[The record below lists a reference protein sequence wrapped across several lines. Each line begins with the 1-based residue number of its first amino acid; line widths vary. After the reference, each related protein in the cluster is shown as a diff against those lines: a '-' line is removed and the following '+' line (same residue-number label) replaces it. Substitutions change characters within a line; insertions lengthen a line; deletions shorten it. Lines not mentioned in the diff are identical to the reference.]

1 MWSNPAMK
9 PPPEPSPSEP
19 SSPAA
24 RAIAVGAL
32 GRVLDKRQPLDRA
45 LDGMPEF
52 ARLSPRDRAFARL
65 LVATVLRR
73 RGELEAL
80 IATALER
87 PLPRSARSIHHIL
100 SLGLAQMLILETPP
114 HAAVDTSVRL
124 AAKVTRGRFK
134 GLVNA
139 VLRRMTR
146 DGAGLLAALDPEG
159 LDMPGWLGAICTA
172 AYGAEATRAI
182 ASAHLIEPP
191 LDLTL
196 RDPVEAG
203 TWAERLE
210 ADVLPTGGL
219 RRRAGGRI
227 EELPGYAAGAWWVQD
242 AAASLPARLLSAPP
256 LPNIWGKRI
265 LDLCAAPGGKTL
277 QLIAAGAH
285 VTALDRSAER
295 LDLVRQNLGRLGL
308 TAELVE
314 ADGRNFDPGSS
325 FDGVLLDAPCTASG
339 TIRRHPD
346 IAYTK
351 DSEDAARLAP
361 LQDAL
366 LAQAAKLTAAGGVLV
381 YAVCSLDPQEGE
393 DRVQHFLENHPNFRR
408 LAVEAAVIGG
418 EDRWIT
424 PAGDLRTLPFH
435 MAGAGGMDGFYAA
448 RLQRIGEAASTL
460 SG

>member
-1 MWSNPAMK
+1 MTS
-9 PPPEPSPSEP
+9 PPEP

-24 RAIAVGAL
+24 RAIALEAL
-32 GRVLDKRQPLDRA
+32 GRVLDKHQPLDRA
-45 LDGMPEF
+45 LDGTPEF
-52 ARLSPRDRAFARL
+52 SRLSPRDRAFARL

-73 RGELEAL
+73 RGVLDAL
-80 IATALER
+80 IGAALER
-87 PLPRSARSIHHIL
+87 PLPRSARAIRHIL
-100 SLGLAQMLILETPP
+100 SLGIAQMLILETPP

-124 AAKVTRGRFK
+124 AAKVARGRFR

-139 VLRRMTR
+139 VLRRMAR
-146 DGAGLLAALDPEG
+146 DGADLLADLDAPG
-159 LDMPGWLGAICTA
+159 IDMPGWLGDICTE

-182 ASAHLIEPP
+182 ARAHLTEPP

-203 TWAERLE
+203 TWAERLD

-227 EELPGYAAGAWWVQD
+227 EELPGFSAGAWWVQD
-242 AAASLPARLLSAPP
+242 AAASLPARLLPAP
-256 LPNIWGKRI
+256 WGKRI

-277 QLIAAGAH
+277 QLVAAGAL

-295 LDLVRQNLGRLGL
+295 LELVRRNLARLGL
-308 TAELVE
+308 KADLVE
-314 ADGRNFDPGSS
+314 ADGRGFDPGTT

-351 DSEDAARLAP
+351 DAGDAARLAP

-366 LAQAAKLTAAGGVLV
+366 IAQAAKLTAAGGMLV
-381 YAVCSLDPQEGE
+381 YAVCSLDPKEGE
-393 DRVQHFLENHPNFRR
+393 HRVQRFLDHHPDFRR
-408 LAVEAAVIGG
+408 LAVDAAEIGG
-418 EDRWIT
+418 EDAWIT
-424 PAGDLRTLPFH
+424 PLGDLRTLPFH
-435 MAGAGGMDGFYAA
+435 MGEAGGMDGFYAA
-448 RLQRIGEAASTL
+448 RLQRIGEAAR
-460 SG
+460 

>member
-1 MWSNPAMK
+1 MTS
-9 PPPEPSPSEP
+9 PPEP

-24 RAIAVGAL
+24 RAIALGAL
-32 GRVLDKRQPLDRA
+32 GRVLDKHQPLDRA
-45 LDGMPEF
+45 LDGAPDF
-52 ARLSPRDRAFARL
+52 SRLSPRDRAFARL

-73 RGELEAL
+73 GGELDAL
-80 IATALER
+80 IGAALER
-87 PLPRSARSIHHIL
+87 PLPRSARSIRHIL
-100 SLGLAQMLILETPP
+100 SLGIAQILILETPH

-124 AAKVTRGRFK
+124 AAGVARGRFR

-146 DGAGLLAALDPEG
+146 DGADLLADLDAPR
-159 LDMPGWLGAICTA
+159 LDMPGWLGEICA
-172 AYGAEATRAI
+172 EAYGAEATRAI
-182 ASAHLIEPP
+182 ARAHLTEPP

-227 EELPGYAAGAWWVQD
+227 EELPGFSAGAWWVQD
-242 AAASLPARLLSAPP
+242 AAASLPARLLPAPP
-256 LPNIWGKRI
+256 LRNIWGKRI

-277 QLIAAGAH
+277 QLVAAGAH

-295 LDLVRQNLGRLGL
+295 LDLVRRNLARLGL
-308 TAELVE
+308 KAELVE
-314 ADGRNFDPGSS
+314 ADGRTFDPGTT

-351 DSEDAARLAP
+351 DAGDAARLAP

-393 DRVQHFLENHPNFRR
+393 HRVQRFLDRHPDFRR
-408 LAVEAAVIGG
+408 LAADAAKIGG
-418 EDRWIT
+418 EDAWIT
-424 PAGDLRTLPFH
+424 PLGDLRTLPFH
-435 MAGAGGMDGFYAA
+435 MAEAGGMDGFYAA
-448 RLQRIGEAASTL
+448 RLQRIGEAAR
-460 SG
+460 

>member
-1 MWSNPAMK
+1 MTS
-9 PPPEPSPSEP
+9 PPEP

-24 RAIAVGAL
+24 RAIALEAL
-32 GRVLDKRQPLDRA
+32 GRVLDKHQPLDRA
-45 LDGMPEF
+45 LDGTPEF
-52 ARLSPRDRAFARL
+52 SRLSPRDRAFARL

-73 RGELEAL
+73 RGVLDAL
-80 IATALER
+80 IGAALER
-87 PLPRSARSIHHIL
+87 PLPRSARAIRHIL
-100 SLGLAQMLILETPP
+100 SLGIAQMLILETPP

-124 AAKVTRGRFK
+124 AAKVARGRFR

-139 VLRRMTR
+139 VLRRMAR
-146 DGAGLLAALDPEG
+146 DGADLLADLDAPG
-159 LDMPGWLGAICTA
+159 IDMPGWLGDICTE

-182 ASAHLIEPP
+182 ARAHLTEPP

-203 TWAERLE
+203 TWAERLD

-227 EELPGYAAGAWWVQD
+227 EELPGFSAGAWWVQD
-242 AAASLPARLLSAPP
+242 AAASLPARLLPAP
-256 LPNIWGKRI
+256 WGKRI

-277 QLIAAGAH
+277 QLVAAGAL

-295 LDLVRQNLGRLGL
+295 LELVRRNLARLGL
-308 TAELVE
+308 KADLVE
-314 ADGRNFDPGSS
+314 ADGRGFDPGTT

-351 DSEDAARLAP
+351 DAGDAARLAP

-366 LAQAAKLTAAGGVLV
+366 IAQAAKLTAAGGMLV
-381 YAVCSLDPQEGE
+381 YAVCFLDPKEGE
-393 DRVQHFLENHPNFRR
+393 HRVQRFLDHHPDFRR
-408 LAVEAAVIGG
+408 LAVDAAEIGG
-418 EDRWIT
+418 EDAWIT
-424 PAGDLRTLPFH
+424 PLGDLRTLPFH
-435 MAGAGGMDGFYAA
+435 MGEAGGMDGFYAA
-448 RLQRIGEAASTL
+448 RLQRIGEAAR
-460 SG
+460 

>member
-1 MWSNPAMK
+1 MD
-9 PPPEPSPSEP
+9 
-19 SSPAA
+19 
-24 RAIAVGAL
+24 AL
-32 GRVLDKRQPLDRA
+32 GRVLDKRQTLDRA
-45 LDGMPEF
+45 LDAAPEF
-52 ARLSPRDRAFARL
+52 AQLTPRDRAFARL

-73 RGELEAL
+73 WGELDAL
-80 IATALER
+80 IETALER
-87 PLPRSARSIHHIL
+87 PLPRTARSIQLIL
-100 SLGLAQMLILETPP
+100 ALGIAQLLILETPP

-124 AAKVTRGRFK
+124 AAKVARGRFR

-139 VLRRMTR
+139 VLRGMAR
-146 DGAGLLAALDPEG
+146 DGQGLLAGLDGPG
-159 LDMPGWLGAICTA
+159 LDMPGWLADICA
-172 AYGAEATRAI
+172 EAYGAEATRAI
-182 ASAHLIEPP
+182 ARAHLMEPP

-227 EELPGYAAGAWWVQD
+227 EDLPGYAAGAWWVQD
-242 AAASLPARLLSAPP
+242 AAASLPARLLPAPR
-256 LPNIWGKRI
+256 GKRI

-277 QLIAAGAH
+277 QLVAAGAH

-295 LDLVRQNLGRLGL
+295 LDVVRRNLARIGL
-308 TAELVE
+308 KAELV
-314 ADGRNFDPGSS
+314 ATDGREFDPGRD
-325 FDGVLLDAPCTASG
+325 FHGVLLDAPCTASG

-351 DSEDAARLAP
+351 DARDAARLAP

-366 LAQAAKLTAAGGVLV
+366 LARAAKLTAAGGVLV
-381 YAVCSLDPQEGE
+381 YAVCSLDPREGE
-393 DRVQHFLENHPNFRR
+393 HRVQRFLATHADFRR
-408 LAVEAAVIGG
+408 LAVDARALGG
-418 EDRWIT
+418 DEDWLT
-424 PAGDLRTLPFH
+424 PLGDLRTQPFH

-448 RLQRIGEAASTL
+448 RLQRIGEAASAL